1 MTKKIDL
8 LSFRSVL
15 DKTNNLLD
23 SKPAYY
29 EERDIVKISIPNPT
43 NIGYDELGEIWA
55 YERCIRIKLRD
66 PDQLVEYQ
74 LDLLPWLMG
83 LNYNVWNDNKNS
95 ASSMVR
101 IVHIKF
107 TDTEEEYFQRMTV
120 EDNTYFCMEE
130 LRDAKLLMNRIYEY
144 FNIIPVPQ
152 EK

>member
-29 EERDIVKISIPNPT
+29 EERDIFKISIPNPT

-55 YERCIRIKLRD
+55 YDRFIRIKLRD
-66 PDQLVEYQ
+66 PDQLIEYQ

-95 ASSMVR
+95 ASSSVR
-101 IVHIKF
+101 IVNIKF

>member
-29 EERDIVKISIPNPT
+29 EERDIFKISIPNPT

-55 YERCIRIKLRD
+55 YDRFIRIKLRD
-66 PDQLVEYQ
+66 PDQLIEYQ
-74 LDLLPWLMG
+74 IDLLPWLMG

-101 IVHIKF
+101 IVNIKF